1 MSTPS
6 PPGLVGSV
14 LHRLRAPL
22 GALLTTT
29 VVGTVGFRLVEG
41 WSWLDSAWMVV
52 ITLTT
57 IGYGEIHPLS
67 PAGRVF
73 TLLLIMGGVSIASWA
88 LSQAAGYA
96 LSGDLQRDL
105 RARQLRRR
113 VQELD
118 GHFLVAGYGRTGRE
132 VAADLVHA
140 GARVVVIESDP
151 LGAVAAREDGMLV
164 IEGDAASD
172 ASLRR
177 AGVERAAGL
186 AATTASDAVN
196 VFIVLSAR
204 QLNRALRILARVDHA
219 ENESKARH
227 AGADGVVRPHAIG
240 GTTIAHAMLRPGAAD
255 FVAKALTRGHADL
268 SVEDVRVRAG
278 AFVGPLRAL
287 ALRESHNVLV
297 VAIQRA
303 DGTLEPTPGPEARVE
318 AGDVIVVI
326 GKPGAIASLR
336 ADAERDA

>member
-1 MSTPS
+1 MNE
-6 PPGLVGSV
+6 GSV
-14 LHRLRAPL
+14 PILHRLRAPL
-22 GALLTTT
+22 GALIAITA
-29 VVGTVGFRLVEG
+29 VGIGGYRLIEG
-41 WSWLDSAWMVV
+41 WGWLDSAWMVV

-57 IGYGEIHPLS
+57 IGYGEVHPLS
-67 PAGRVF
+67 DAGRGF
-73 TLLLIMGGVSIASWA
+73 TLALIMGGVSVVSWA

-113 VQELD
+113 VDELD

-140 GARVVVIESDP
+140 GARVVVLESAP
-151 LGAVAAREDGMLV
+151 AGVTAARDDGMLV
-164 IEGDAASD
+164 IEGDATSD

-204 QLNRALRILARVDHA
+204 QLNRTMRILTRVDHA

-255 FVAKALTRGHADL
+255 FVAKALTRAHADL
-268 SVEDVRVRAG
+268 SVEDVRVRSDAFIGTLG
-278 AFVGPLRAL
+278 AMSLHARF
-287 ALRESHNVLV
+287 HVLV
-297 VAIQRA
+297 VALQRA
-303 DGTLEPTPGPEARVE
+303 DGTLEPTPGPDARVE
-318 AGDVIVVI
+318 AGDLLVVL
-326 GKPGAIASLR
+326 GKPAAIATMR
-336 ADAERDA
+336 DAAERG

>member
-1 MSTPS
+1 VTPV
-6 PPGLVGSV
+6 PPDDRAGSI
-14 LHRLRAPL
+14 LRRLRAPL
-22 GALLTTT
+22 AALLAITVLGTT
-29 VVGTVGFRLVEG
+29 GYRLLEG

-57 IGYGEIHPLS
+57 IGYGEVHPLS
-67 PAGRVF
+67 EAGRVF
-73 TLLLIMGGVSIASWA
+73 TLVLIMGGVSFASWA

-96 LSGDLQRDL
+96 FSGDLQRDL

-113 VQELD
+113 VQQLD
-118 GHFLVAGYGRTGRE
+118 GHYLVAGYGRTGRE

-140 GARVVVIESDP
+140 GARVVVLESDP
-151 LGAVAAREDGMLV
+151 IGVVAAREDGMLV
-164 IEGDAASD
+164 IEGDATSD
-172 ASLRR
+172 TSLRR

-204 QLNRALRILARVDHA
+204 QLNRTMRILARVDHA

-240 GTTIAHAMLRPGAAD
+240 GTTIAHALVRPGAAD
-255 FVAKALTRGHADL
+255 FVAKALTRAHPDL
-268 SVEDVRVRAG
+268 SVEDVRVRSD
-278 AFVGPLRAL
+278 AFVGPLGAL
-287 ALRESHNVLV
+287 ALRERFHVLV

-303 DGTLEPTPGPEARVE
+303 DGTLEPTPGDDARVDP
-318 AGDVIVVI
+318 GDLVVVI
-326 GKPGAIASLR
+326 GKPAAIARMR
-336 ADAERDA
+336 AAAERDA

>member
-1 MSTPS
+1 MRPDPTEA
-6 PPGLVGSV
+6 LATSV
-14 LHRLRAPL
+14 LRRLRGPL
-22 GALLTTT
+22 GALLAIT
-29 VVGTVGFRLVEG
+29 VAGATGYRLVEG

-67 PAGRVF
+67 EAGRLF
-73 TLLLIMGGVSIASWA
+73 TLVLIMGGVSVASWA

-96 LSGDLQRDL
+96 LSGELQRDL
-105 RARQLRRR
+105 RDRQLRRR

-140 GARVVVIESDP
+140 GARVVVLESDP
-151 LGAVAAREDGMLV
+151 AGILAARDDGMLV
-164 IEGDAASD
+164 IDGDATSD

-196 VFIVLSAR
+196 VFVVLSAR
-204 QLNRALRILARVDHA
+204 QLNRTMRILARVDHA

-227 AGADGVVRPHAIG
+227 AGADAVVRPHAIG
-240 GTTIAHAMLRPGAAD
+240 GTTIAHALVRPGAAD
-255 FVAKALTRGHADL
+255 FVAKALTRAHPDL
-268 SVEDVRVRAG
+268 SVEDVRVRSD
-278 AFVGPLRAL
+278 AFVGPLGAL
-287 ALRESHNVLV
+287 VLRERFHVLV

-303 DGTLEPTPGPEARVE
+303 DGTLEPTPGAEARVE
-318 AGDVIVVI
+318 AGDGLVVI
-326 GKPGAIASLR
+326 GKPGAIATLR
-336 ADAERDA
+336 AAAEQG